1 MNDVTVIEIGREA
14 MLVILKLSAPLML
27 VGMLVGVLIAFV
39 QALTTIQETS
49 LTFVPKIV
57 VMLVGLVL
65 LLPFMMTTLIDFTRA
80 MFDRIVSIG

>member
-14 MLVILKLSAPLML
+14 MLVILKLSAPLMI

>member
-1 MNDVTVIEIGREA
+1 MNDVTVIEIGRDA
-14 MLVILKLSAPLML
+14 TLVILKLSAPLMI
-27 VGMLVGVLIAFV
+27 VGMVVGVLIAFV

-65 LLPFMMTTLIDFTRA
+65 LLPFMMTTLIDFTRE
-80 MFDRIVSIG
+80 MFDRIVAIG

>member
-27 VGMLVGVLIAFV
+27 VGMIVGVAIAFV

-49 LTFVPKIV
+49 LTFVPKII

-65 LLPFMMTTLIDFTRA
+65 LLPFMMTTLIDFARE
-80 MFDRIVSIG
+80 MFDRIVATG

>member
-14 MLVILKLSAPLML
+14 MVVILKLSAPLMI
-27 VGMLVGVLIAFV
+27 VGMLVGLAIAFV

-65 LLPFMMTTLIDFTRA
+65 LLPFMMTTLIDFTREV
-80 MFDRIVSIG
+80 FDRIVATG